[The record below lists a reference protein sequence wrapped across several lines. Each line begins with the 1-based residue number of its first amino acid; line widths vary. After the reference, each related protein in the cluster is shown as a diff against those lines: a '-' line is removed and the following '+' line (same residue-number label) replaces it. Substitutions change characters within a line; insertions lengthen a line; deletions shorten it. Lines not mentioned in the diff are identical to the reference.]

1 MREFLRM
8 AWVPVLSCALMSSC
22 VKDEPLNAECDIEA
36 ISFHLSQPDDVFYN
50 ATDTLQNVSSTVSEI
65 IVDVRRKADISALA
79 PVFKLTDGATVSPA
93 SGSVQDFSRGPVT
106 YTVTSQDG
114 VCRRVYQLAVKPV
127 AKMLNDT
134 VKFDFEHVI
143 SSGIGNGV
151 LYHEWQERHADGTLS
166 TDWGSGNGGFAI
178 TAWDKTT
185 ADFPSVSIEN
195 GMDGKAVQLT
205 TRSTGM
211 LGAMMKMPI
220 AAGNLFYGFFDLSNA
235 AMKPLQ
241 ATQFGRPF
249 DRKPIHF
256 TGYYQYKS
264 GEKLTDRNN
273 KVLADQTDSASIYAV
288 FYRNHDDEGKAI
300 VLDGTNVKTSKQIVA
315 MADLG
320 YVKPADGWTAF
331 DVEFNYTADLD
342 LDLLANRGYS
352 LALVFSSSKHGDSF
366 VGAVGSRLLIDKV
379 RIICEKEDVKE

>member
-1 MREFLRM
+1 M
-8 AWVPVLSCALMSSC
+8 
-22 VKDEPLNAECDIEA
+22 
-36 ISFHLSQPDDVFYN
+36 
-50 ATDTLQNVSSTVSEI
+50 
-65 IVDVRRKADISALA
+65 
-79 PVFKLTDGATVSPA
+79 
-93 SGSVQDFSRGPVT
+93 
-106 YTVTSQDG
+106 
-114 VCRRVYQLAVKPV
+114 
-127 AKMLNDT
+127 
-134 VKFDFEHVI
+134 
-143 SSGIGNGV
+143 
-151 LYHEWQERHADGTLS
+151 
-166 TDWGSGNGGFAI
+166 
-178 TAWDKTT
+178 
-185 ADFPSVSIEN
+185 
-195 GMDGKAVQLT
+195 
-205 TRSTGM
+205 
-211 LGAMMKMPI
+211 
-220 AAGNLFYGFFDLSNA
+220 
-235 AMKPLQ
+235 
-241 ATQFGRPF
+241 

-256 TGYYQYKS
+256 TGYYQYKP

>member
-195 GMDGKAVQLT
+195 GMDSKAVQLT

-256 TGYYQYKS
+256 TGYYQYKP